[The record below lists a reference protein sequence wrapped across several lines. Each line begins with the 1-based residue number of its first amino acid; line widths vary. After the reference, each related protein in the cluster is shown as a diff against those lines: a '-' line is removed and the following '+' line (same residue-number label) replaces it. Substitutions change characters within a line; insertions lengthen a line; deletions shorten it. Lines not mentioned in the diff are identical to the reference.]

1 MSRARHVTQEQY
13 ERIKILLE
21 LNRSDADIAVAL
33 NLSKTTV
40 GRVRRGEWRPAST
53 PPKSQRYEDELQ
65 PEDSQDD
72 DRPTGTYVR
81 CPGCGGKVLKVK
93 EGVPCVLCN
102 VNAFKKRLKEAAERQ
117 GCPS

>member
-1 MSRARHVTQEQY
+1 MSQARHVTQEQY

-40 GRVRRGEWRPAST
+40 GRVRRGEWRPASQ
-53 PPKSQRYEDELQ
+53 PSKAEAEDDELH
-65 PEDSQDD
+65 PDDSQDD

-102 VNAFKKRLKEAAERQ
+102 VNAFKKRIKEAAERQ